1 MKSYL
6 SDWGKEDYTHCCTVK
21 VKIGTRNLKIDRN
34 VRGVERT
41 MHPVSRGEEKIFIC
55 H

>member
-6 SDWGKEDYTHCCTVK
+6 SDCEMKDGWEKKDYIYCCNVK

-34 VRGVERT
+34 VRGGERR
-41 MHPVSRGEEKIFIC
+41 MHPVSRGE
-55 H
+55 

>member
-1 MKSYL
+1 VTE
-6 SDWGKEDYTHCCTVK
+6 SDWGKEDYIHCCTVK

-41 MHPVSRGEEKIFIC
+41 MHPVSRKEEKIFIC